1 MNKSVL
7 LKPNIVVQALTVELR
22 RKGLDYE
29 SETMTIVLKTDNQEI
44 PVLEFHGIVMKEA
57 LFLAKVDESRL
68 SQIFEIQDLL
78 RIKSLLEEI
87 YLQPIR
93 QILVS
98 VDSSDLDKY
107 KSDLT
112 ESQERKQLL
121 DRMAIELFGEVK

>member
-22 RKGLDYE
+22 RKGLDYD

-93 QILVS
+93 QI
-98 VDSSDLDKY
+98 
-107 KSDLT
+107 
-112 ESQERKQLL
+112 
-121 DRMAIELFGEVK
+121 

>member
-22 RKGLDYE
+22 RKGLDYD

-44 PVLEFHGIVMKEA
+44 PVLEFHDIVMKDA
-57 LFLAKVDESRL
+57 LFRAKVDESRL
-68 SQIFEIQDLL
+68 SQIFVILDLL

-93 QILVS
+93 QILVAI
-98 VDSSDLDKY
+98 DSSDLDKY

-121 DRMAIELFGEVK
+121 DRMAIELFGKVK

>member
-22 RKGLDYE
+22 RKGLDYD

-57 LFLAKVDESRL
+57 LFLAKVDEPRL

-121 DRMAIELFGEVK
+121 DRMAIELFGKVK